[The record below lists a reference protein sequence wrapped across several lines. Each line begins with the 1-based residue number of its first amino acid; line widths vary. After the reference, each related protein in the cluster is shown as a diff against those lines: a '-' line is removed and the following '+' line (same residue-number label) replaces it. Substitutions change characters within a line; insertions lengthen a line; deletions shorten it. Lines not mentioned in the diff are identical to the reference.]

1 MKLYPNITTFFITWF
16 FSIFVIF
23 YFGFMSFP
31 SSGRF
36 VRDFW
41 QNLSNWDGGHY
52 LAIAQFGYSED
63 FQYAF
68 FPLYPMLIRAVNYVF
83 DNYLFSALLI
93 SLVSVYLLIQLLYRL
108 IILDF
113 DRKIS
118 SKVIFNLLI
127 FPTSFFFVTAYSES
141 LFLLLTVATFYFT
154 RKNKLFL
161 ATITAS
167 LAGATRLVGL
177 ATIFAFLIEVLVLW
191 RIRKK
196 NWYVFLSLIGF
207 LIYSWYLYNQTGDP
221 FYFITA
227 QNHWLRNLSVPGLGF
242 LETFK
247 NISTPQFLEKNFNA
261 LVDLAFAIFGLGLIL
276 RSFRFLPASYSI
288 YSLISILLPLFT
300 PTLFSMPRF
309 LLPIFPIFIIL
320 SLVKNEK
327 ILLFYQML
335 SILLLSAF
343 AILFINGYWV
353 S

>member
-1 MKLYPNITTFFITWF
+1 
-16 FSIFVIF
+16 
-23 YFGFMSFP
+23 MSFP